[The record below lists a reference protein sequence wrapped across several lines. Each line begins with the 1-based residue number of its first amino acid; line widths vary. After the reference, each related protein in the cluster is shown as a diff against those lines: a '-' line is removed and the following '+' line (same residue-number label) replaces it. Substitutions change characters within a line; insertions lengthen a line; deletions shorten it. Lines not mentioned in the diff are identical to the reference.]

1 MYCRLGFF
9 IGVERMKH
17 VYGYTEEMLKQHFI
31 DNGQKPFRAKQLM
44 EWLYRHQIKSFKE
57 ITNMKKDFL
66 EAMSEEFVLDELEL
80 VTRQDSVD
88 GTIKFLF
95 RLEDGNLIET
105 VLMQHD
111 YGYSVCVTTQVGCNM
126 GCAFCASGMK
136 KKLRNL
142 EAHELV
148 LQLLSVSKL
157 TRLRVSHVVIMGI
170 GEPFDNYENVIRF
183 LKIINHP
190 LGLEIGARHI
200 TVSTCGLVD
209 KIYDYASF
217 DLQVNLAIS
226 LHAPNN
232 EIRNRIMAINKA
244 YPIEELIKAIR
255 YYIEQTNRRVTIEYI
270 LLKDINDSYACANE
284 LADLLHGMNV
294 YINLIPY
301 NEVAEKSFKRSTSEA
316 MHAFYDQL
324 KKRSLNV
331 TLRREQGGDIDAACG
346 QLRSKH
352 IQ

>member
-1 MYCRLGFF
+1 MEH
-9 IGVERMKH
+9 I
-17 VYGYTEEMLKQHFI
+17 YGYTLEMLK
-31 DNGQKPFRAKQLM
+31 DYLLSNSEKPFRSNQLI
-44 EWLYRHQIKSFKE
+44 EWLYRHKITSFKE

-66 EAMSEEFVLDELEL
+66 TKLENDFVIDNLEL
-80 VTRQDSVD
+80 VTKQESLD

-95 RLEDGNLIET
+95 RLADYNLIET
-105 VLMQHD
+105 VLMKHD

-142 EAHELV
+142 EVYELV
-148 LQLLSVSKL
+148 LQILMVEKL
-157 TRLRVSHVVIMGI
+157 QNIKVSHVVVMGI
-170 GEPFDNYENVIRF
+170 GEPFDNYDNVLNF
-183 LKIINHP
+183 LKIINYP
-190 LGLEIGARHI
+190 LGLEIGSRHI

-209 KIYDYASF
+209 KIYTYADF

-226 LHAPNN
+226 LHAPNDKLRN
-232 EIRNRIMAINKA
+232 EIMPINKA
-244 YPIEELIKAIR
+244 YPLKELIKAIK
-255 YYIEQTNRRVTIEYI
+255 YYIEKTNRRVTIEYI
-270 LLKDINDSYACANE
+270 LLKDVNDTYLHANE
-284 LADLLHGMNV
+284 LADLLHGLNV

-301 NEVAEKSFKRSTSEA
+301 NEVKEKPFKRSTKEA

-331 TLRREQGGDIDAACG
+331 TLRREQGSDIDAACG

-352 IQ
+352 IE